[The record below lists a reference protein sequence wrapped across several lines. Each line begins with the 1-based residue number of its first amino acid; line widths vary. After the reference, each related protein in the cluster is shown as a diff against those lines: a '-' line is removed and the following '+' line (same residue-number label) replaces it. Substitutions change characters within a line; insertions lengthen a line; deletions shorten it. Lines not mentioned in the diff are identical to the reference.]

1 MIKVTLIILDESL
14 RKIISEKEIKVELS
28 EDKAT
33 IEGLISDVAMKYGGF
48 ILEVLSKPA
57 KNSILL
63 NGQDIEFLGYFNA
76 KLSDGDRVAI
86 IPLVSGG

>member
-1 MIKVTLIILDESL
+1 MIKVTLVILDENL
-14 RKIISEKEIKVELS
+14 RKIIGEKEITVELS

-33 IEGLISDVAMKYGGF
+33 IGGLISDIAMKYGRL
-48 ILEVLSKPA
+48 ILELLSKPA
-57 KNSILL
+57 KSSILL